1 MNSNKYCLTD
11 DAHFS
16 TNLNFKGVLSQ
27 MTSKIPAIFLKYL
40 DDCYRLV
47 NMHFLLNLFYIEMMI
62 INN

>member
-27 MTSKIPAIFLKYL
+27 TTSKIPVIFLKYL
-40 DDCYRLV
+40 DEYYRL
-47 NMHFLLNLFYIEMMI
+47 LIDIFYQT
-62 INN
+62 